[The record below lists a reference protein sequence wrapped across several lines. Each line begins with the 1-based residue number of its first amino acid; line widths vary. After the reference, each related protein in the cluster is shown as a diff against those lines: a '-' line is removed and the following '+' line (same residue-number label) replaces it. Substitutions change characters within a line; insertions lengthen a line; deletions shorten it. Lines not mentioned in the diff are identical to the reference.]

1 VSELVFP
8 PVSPLRAGLTCRC
21 PRCRQGRLFNGFL
34 TVAPRCGTCDL
45 DFGSAD
51 SGDGPAVFVVLILG
65 VLVVGGALAVEMA
78 FTPPLWLH
86 MVVWLP
92 VATAGALALLR
103 PFKGVLIA
111 LQFHHQAGQDRHV
124 D

>member
-1 VSELVFP
+1 MSEPAFP

-21 PRCRQGRLFNGFL
+21 PRCGRGQLFDGFL
-34 TVAPRCGTCDL
+34 KVAARCATCDL
-45 DFGSAD
+45 DLGAAD

-65 VLVVGGALAVEMA
+65 IFVVGGALTVEML

-92 VATAGALALLR
+92 LTTAGALALLR

>member
-1 VSELVFP
+1 VSEPVFP

-21 PRCRQGRLFNGFL
+21 PRCGRGRLFNGFL
-34 TVAPRCGTCDL
+34 TVVPRCGTCDL
-45 DFGSAD
+45 DLGSAD

-65 VLVVGGALAVEMA
+65 IFVVGGALAVEMA

>member
-1 VSELVFP
+1 MSELVFP

-65 VLVVGGALAVEMA
+65 IFVVGGALAVEMA

>member
-1 VSELVFP
+1 MSELVFP

>member
-1 VSELVFP
+1 
-8 PVSPLRAGLTCRC
+8 
-21 PRCRQGRLFNGFL
+21 
-34 TVAPRCGTCDL
+34 
-45 DFGSAD
+45 
-51 SGDGPAVFVVLILG
+51 VFVVLILG
-65 VLVVGGALAVEMA
+65 IFVVGGALAVEMA

>member
-65 VLVVGGALAVEMA
+65 IFVVGGALAVEMA

>member
-1 VSELVFP
+1 MSEPVFP

-21 PRCRQGRLFNGFL
+21 PRCGRGRLFHGFL
-34 TVAPRCGTCDL
+34 TVAPRCATCDL
-45 DFGSAD
+45 DLGSAD

-65 VLVVGGALAVEMA
+65 IFVVGGALAVEMA

>member
-1 VSELVFP
+1 MSEPVFP

-21 PRCRQGRLFNGFL
+21 PRCGRGRLFNGFL

-45 DFGSAD
+45 DLGSAD

-65 VLVVGGALAVEMA
+65 IFVVGGALAVEMA